1 MRDRATMAGGSFSC
15 GAADGGGFAVNVTLP
30 LAEDSP

>member
-15 GAADGGGFAVNVTLP
+15 GAAEGGGFEVDVTLP
-30 LAEDSP
+30 LGEDAP